1 MKKILKATS
10 SHFLS
15 QPIWRNLR
23 KILSRNLWTS
33 FYRLSQ
39 KSKMKKLLSKFL
51 ENNYLLKNNL
61 KYPSFNGDIINTK
74 KFSYYLKIYN
84 SSKPHGE

>member
-74 KFSYYLKIYN
+74 NLAII
-84 SSKPHGE
+84 